1 MNSMITRKDGGQTA
15 EGGAAAGGRLEVI
28 YGGAAKAAAA
38 VRAQIEAGGG
48 RLEVIYGGAAKGA
61 AAVRAQIERVREDEE
76 LRRKLRE
83 LVMLFPN
90 LVKLL
95 GRLAMDSR
103 VPVRSRLFAF
113 GVLAYVVSPIDLVP
127 GFIPV
132 LGQID
137 DLLAAALALELI
149 TGAAGPEVV
158 REHWDGTD
166 LQLAAVLG
174 VVEWG
179 AAALAPKP
187 LRAALDRFLRSRP

>member
-1 MNSMITRKDGGQTA
+1 MHAMISRKGGGQTA
-15 EGGAAAGGRLEVI
+15 EGGGAAGGRPAALS
-28 YGGAAKAAAA
+28 GGAA
-38 VRAQIEAGGG
+38 RA
-48 RLEVIYGGAAKGA
+48 A

-83 LVMLFPN
+83 LAMLFPN

-95 GRLAMDSR
+95 ARLAVDCR
-103 VPVRSRLFAF
+103 VPVRSRLFAL
-113 GVLAYVVSPIDLVP
+113 GALAYALSPVDLVP

-137 DLLAAALALELI
+137 DFLVVVLALERI

-166 LQLAAVLG
+166 RQLAAVMG
-174 VVEWG
+174 VIEWG

-187 LRAALDRFLRSRP
+187 LRTALDRLLHRRS